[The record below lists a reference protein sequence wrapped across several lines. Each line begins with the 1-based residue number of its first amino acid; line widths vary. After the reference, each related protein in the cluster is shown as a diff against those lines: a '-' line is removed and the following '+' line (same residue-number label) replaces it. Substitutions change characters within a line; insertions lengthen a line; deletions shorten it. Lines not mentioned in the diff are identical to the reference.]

1 MIIVRRQDR
10 AFTLIELLV
19 VIAIIAVLISL
30 LLPAVQSAREAAR
43 RIQCTNNVKQLG
55 LAIHNYH
62 DIHNAIVPARI
73 FQLSVCGGNVLS
85 GCQDTPWFVLL
96 LPQFE
101 QQPMYNAFNF
111 DLGAA
116 GPSNLGLAANSTVTA
131 TKIAVFQCP
140 SDRDMQFAPPIPGYP
155 QQTKGNYVVNWGNT
169 QYDQG
174 FLTPN
179 FPPGTTRPMP
189 FPLDK
194 TIRFASVTDGLS
206 NTVFM
211 AEVLQGA
218 STDVRGLIWSSLA
231 GAGGFMTRFTPNSF
245 VDFYQLP
252 VPTLIGGP
260 PSGIANADILPAG
273 FCTPEAPGL
282 PCLNVHTF
290 AFAGARSHHPG
301 GVTVLM
307 GDGSV
312 RFTKDSIN
320 GATWI
325 ALGSISSGEVIS
337 ADSY

>member
-1 MIIVRRQDR
+1 M
-10 AFTLIELLV
+10 
-19 VIAIIAVLISL
+19 
-30 LLPAVQSAREAAR
+30 LPAVQSAREAAR

-179 FPPGTTRPMP
+179 FPPGTMRPMP

-194 TIRFASVTDGLS
+194 SIRFASVTDGLATRS
-206 NTVFM
+206 
-211 AEVLQGA
+211 
-218 STDVRGLIWSSLA
+218 SWPRSSRG
-231 GAGGFMTRFTPNSF
+231 
-245 VDFYQLP
+245 P
-252 VPTLIGGP
+252 VPT
-260 PSGIANADILPAG
+260 
-273 FCTPEAPGL
+273 
-282 PCLNVHTF
+282 
-290 AFAGARSHHPG
+290 
-301 GVTVLM
+301 
-307 GDGSV
+307 SV
-312 RFTKDSIN
+312 
-320 GATWI
+320 A
-325 ALGSISSGEVIS
+325 
-337 ADSY
+337 